1 MDEQKVRRPRRTAEQ
16 KAADIDA
23 KIQKLNED
31 LESIEA
37 RRTAANQEFDAKA
50 ATVKERIAVLEQQK
64 KDILAPKP
72 PRKPRKT
79 KKQKI
84 QELIQTA
91 SKSGLKPEEIA
102 ERLGLAQTEE

>member
-50 ATVKERIAVLEQQK
+50 AAVKARMPGMEPVVG
-64 KDILAPKP
+64 DS
-72 PRKPRKT
+72 T
-79 KKQKI
+79 
-84 QELIQTA
+84 
-91 SKSGLKPEEIA
+91 G
-102 ERLGLAQTEE
+102 

>member
-16 KAADIDA
+16 KAADIDT

-50 ATVKERIAVLEQQK
+50 AAVKERIAVLEQQK

-79 KKQKI
+79 KKTEDTRTHSDRQQI
-84 QELIQTA
+84 RAEAGGDRRA
-91 SKSGLKPEEIA
+91 SGFSSN
-102 ERLGLAQTEE
+102 

>member
-16 KAADIDA
+16 KAADIDI

-50 ATVKERIAVLEQQK
+50 AVVKERIAVLEQQK
-64 KDILAPKP
+64 KDVLTPKP

>member
-50 ATVKERIAVLEQQK
+50 AAVFF
-64 KDILAPKP
+64 
-72 PRKPRKT
+72 
-79 KKQKI
+79 
-84 QELIQTA
+84 
-91 SKSGLKPEEIA
+91 SGIGLCGTCVPLDL
-102 ERLGLAQTEE
+102 RLLPSGVFDAG